1 MKDKLTAAERVAI
14 EAWAAWYLQALT
26 RHLKDV
32 AAAKGRGAV
41 DVPNPLTFAALLRV
55 LEDLGVEPA
64 EFFRGLVPRWRRI
77 STARGLMADA
87 RRAWV
92 EAGTMFERRAD
103 RLRAAMKRTASFS
116 TEPAL
121 ASAR

>member
-55 LEDLGVEPA
+55 L
-64 EFFRGLVPRWRRI
+64 
-77 STARGLMADA
+77 ARGVGASGDDG
-87 RRAWV
+87 
-92 EAGTMFERRAD
+92 E
-103 RLRAAMKRTASFS
+103 RAARS
-116 TEPAL
+116 L
-121 ASAR
+121 ASSTRSRRSPAGVSAPDLSVTFS